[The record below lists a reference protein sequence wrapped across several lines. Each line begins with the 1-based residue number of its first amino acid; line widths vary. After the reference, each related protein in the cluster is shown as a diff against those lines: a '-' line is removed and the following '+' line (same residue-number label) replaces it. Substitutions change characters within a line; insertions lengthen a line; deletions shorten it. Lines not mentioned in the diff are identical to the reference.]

1 MKQVMWILSLLL
13 IAAVTTAFQLD
24 RQSRYVPQWAKYV
37 PEPAR
42 YFAQTHVTAQ
52 ALQSEDPEA
61 AQAAASTLL
70 SRRSVPAE
78 NMRLYAQ
85 AALQEGSAEQGL
97 LALQL
102 AAQRGW
108 RDPIAQE
115 AMARIA
121 WAGGDAAESAR
132 RLAALYAR
140 EPNSAVL
147 EELADEVLSNPEGRD
162 QMAELLAGPARWEAA
177 FVRTAV
183 RDLSTPTYND
193 VLLAAHEKGAKLSC
207 APLQNAARQQARI
220 AGIGEEETAL
230 EPLLE
235 NNC

>member
-1 MKQVMWILSLLL
+1 MKQALWFLSLLL
-13 IAAVTTAFQLD
+13 IAAVTAAFQLD
-24 RQSRYVPQWAKYV
+24 RQSRYASQWAEFV

-42 YFAQTHVTAQ
+42 HFAQTHIAVK
-52 ALQSEDPEA
+52 ALQSGDSEA
-61 AQAAASTLL
+61 AQVEASTLL
-70 SRRSVPAE
+70 SRRPVPAE

-85 AALQEGSAEQGL
+85 AAIQNGSAEQGL

-102 AAQRGW
+102 SAQRGW

-140 EPNSAVL
+140 APDGAVL
-147 EELADEVLSNPEGRD
+147 QELADEVLSNPEGRD
-162 QMAELLAGPARWEAA
+162 QMAELLAGSARWEAA
-177 FVRTAV
+177 FVRAAA
-183 RDLSTPTYND
+183 RDLSTPTYNA

-220 AGIGEEETAL
+220 AGTGENETAL
-230 EPLLE
+230 EPLLVR
-235 NNC
+235 NC